1 MAGTKM
7 KHKYI
12 VKDWAGN
19 EMDWGTF
26 ETEEDAFDYIVE
38 HVRLELLNDGLNV
51 NEIQNNTISIDYPEL
66 DLLVNKIVEQYEG
79 EYYVDEV
86 LI

>member
-1 MAGTKM
+1 M
-7 KHKYI
+7 KHIYV

-19 EMDWGTF
+19 EMNWGTF
-26 ETEEDAFDYIVE
+26 ETEEDAFDSIVE

-51 NEIQNNTISIDYPEL
+51 DEIQNNTISIDYPEL
-66 DLLVNKIVEQYEG
+66 DLLVNKIVEHYEG
-79 EYYVDEV
+79 EYYVDET